1 LSYKFLNIVAAM
13 PAGDHANPQGTEW
26 LRQHVSSLP
35 GTASEIN
42 RKGSAPHWMPGGFP
56 PQNTFVA
63 GKRPS

>member
-13 PAGDHANPQGTEW
+13 AAGDHANPQGTEW

-42 RKGSAPHWMPGGFP
+42 RKGSAPHWMPGRIF
-56 PQNTFVA
+56 A
-63 GKRPS
+63 GKYLRRWKTP

>member
-42 RKGSAPHWMPGGFP
+42 RKGSVAHWMPGRIF
-56 PQNTFVA
+56 A
-63 GKRPS
+63 GKYLSRWKTP